1 MPSESTEFRAA
12 SSQGPGEQTMEPARQ
27 LLEAGSPESEA
38 SSSEGSSSNNIS
50 LSTAHSR
57 PSSHRQAD
65 QIQLSGS
72 ETEEASPAASAER
85 HRIGAS
91 GAVDLR
97 DIAVWLEKSFP
108 YLALLFIIFLREHWL
123 GILVS
128 GCLTMNLK
136 AANHILREQV
146 MLKERRSNSRLWTMA
161 LVFGISFPAMIITVK
176 TLSSQDLWP
185 FFILLIPASIPTAW
199 HAVVLA
205 VAIDTL
211 ARCMGC
217 AVKAAVLALH
227 RATPDEAF
235 RRRSSLL
242 TLLEHTLLCYRVLL
256 TSPIWFRYF
265 LSMPGHFIPVGMAG
279 FYLACKMHLFFKQ
292 IGIIF
297 AAARVACRSEAVFGK
312 NASSDEVMEV
322 GNKCPICQ
330 ENMQQPVKLS
340 CNHIFCNGCILE
352 WFERG
357 CTCPMCRAEIK
368 PKGLT
373 FHSDGTTGLLPQI
386 F

>member
-1 MPSESTEFRAA
+1 MLSPPTISGFGLAQLHIYPTHAIAHFILSS
-12 SSQGPGEQTMEPARQ
+12 SSQIEKTSSRMIMHGFMLNTSSTLALAWKPPV
-27 LLEAGSPESEA
+27 LLMADNTSG
-38 SSSEGSSSNNIS
+38 
-50 LSTAHSR
+50 
-57 PSSHRQAD
+57 QAD

-330 ENMQQPVKLS
+330 ENMQQPGSFRKY
-340 CNHIFCNGCILE
+340 
-352 WFERG
+352 FE
-357 CTCPMCRAEIK
+357 A
-368 PKGLT
+368 LT
-373 FHSDGTTGLLPQI
+373 
-386 F
+386 